1 MINRHNERNAL
12 EGVNSRA
19 EVDRP
24 RLEVGDELEF
34 AERLESVR
42 EEDLEEYEA
51 HREDHETVGECAEG
65 SEDLEVFDHAEE
77 HERH

>member
-1 MINRHNERNAL
+1 MINGHDKRNAL

-24 RLEVGDELEF
+24 CLEVRDELEF
-34 AERLESVR
+34 VERLESVG

-51 HREDHETVGECAEG
+51 HREDHEAVGECAEG

>member
-1 MINRHNERNAL
+1 MINRHDERNAL

-19 EVDRP
+19 EVNRP
-24 RLEVGDELEF
+24 CLEVGDELELT
-34 AERLESVR
+34 ERLESVR

-51 HREDHETVGECAEG
+51 HREDHEAVGERAEG

-77 HERH
+77 HERN